1 MDGALGLFSAGA
13 RGIWNVGAGVLNVAL
28 HPRQTAD
35 NFINGAQRV
44 AEIVLSEFE
53 EVEDQ
58 ICEQLEGMLKASV
71 IGAINVNGLPYN
83 IAILEINGTRYDLRD
98 QEAAGNAQQAMDA
111 EGAKS
116 IKIISI
122 LSGTRLNRVERES
135 IQVGQAPAV
144 AHPMLR
150 DEEGVLPVRPA
161 PIRVPVDPSGPGLSH
176 SPIVTRERPA
186 STSSLPP
193 LEQVEGQGVWDLPRV
208 EPRLSPQPAPQGAEG
223 VHGSTPPPS
232 GRASP
237 AERESGEPSPVSRA
251 RATSSVPPLEEDAE
265 QGVWGSPRVEP
276 HLSPQPAPRGA
287 EGVHGS
293 TSPTSGRAFAA
304 EQKSGE
310 PSPVSEVDS
319 SARSVQGT
327 PVSSQGTTSQDP
339 SQTPARIKGGT
350 RFLQN
355 PRTGERF
362 ELPKGYTVRVGG
374 SDNPKASSRGKSL
387 SEKKPSSPTL
397 TSRVLDLSH
406 VGESKRLAEKS
417 KTTFGSAF
425 GTVYDLRKW
434 DKGLFL
440 VRLAAWV
447 GTVALG
453 FIPLIGLWVACGVI
467 DCLGKRKQVRDISQE
482 VGSSAHI
489 SALHTPK
496 SPTSKKDD

>member
-1 MDGALGLFSAGA
+1 MHNKKVKIKKRICFMEGALGLFSAGA
-13 RGIWNVGAGVLNVAL
+13 RGIWTVGAGVVNVAL

-58 ICEQLEGMLKASV
+58 ICEQLEEMLKQSV
-71 IGAINVNGLPYN
+71 IGAINVNRLPYN
-83 IAILEINGTRYDLRD
+83 IAILEINGIRYDLRD

-122 LSGTRLNRVERES
+122 LSGTRLNRVEREP
-135 IQVGQAPAV
+135 IQVGEAPAV
-144 AHPMLR
+144 AHPMVR
-150 DEEGVLPVRPA
+150 DDEEAPPVVRPA

-176 SPIVTRERPA
+176 SPIVTRERSA
-186 STSSLPP
+186 SNSSLPP
-193 LEQVEGQGVWDLPRV
+193 LEEDAEQGVWDLPRV
-208 EPRLSPQPAPQGAEG
+208 EPR
-223 VHGSTPPPS
+223 
-232 GRASP
+232 
-237 AERESGEPSPVSRA
+237 
-251 RATSSVPPLEEDAE
+251 
-265 QGVWGSPRVEP
+265 
-276 HLSPQPAPRGA
+276 LSPQPAPRGA

-293 TSPTSGRAFAA
+293 TSPTSGRASAA

-310 PSPVSEVDS
+310 QSPVSEGDS

-327 PVSSQGTTSQDP
+327 PVSSQQGRTSSAP
-339 SQTPARIKGGT
+339 SQPETGKKGGRT
-350 RFLQN
+350 FLVC
-355 PRTGERF
+355 PRTK
-362 ELPKGYTVRVGG
+362 ELLEIPKGHTIRVGG
-374 SDNPKASSRGKSL
+374 FDNPKASSRAKSL
-387 SEKKPSSPTL
+387 PEEKGLSSTL

-467 DCLGKRKQVRDISQE
+467 DCLGKRKQVRDINQE
-482 VGSSAHI
+482 VASSAHTG
-489 SALHTPK
+489 ALHAPK
-496 SPTSKKDD
+496 SPTRKKDD

>member
-1 MDGALGLFSAGA
+1 MK
-13 RGIWNVGAGVLNVAL
+13 
-28 HPRQTAD
+28 
-35 NFINGAQRV
+35 INGAQRV

-232 GRASP
+232 GRKSNRLHQ
-237 AERESGEPSPVSRA
+237 ERE
-251 RATSSVPPLEEDAE
+251 LLHLF
-265 QGVWGSPRVEP
+265 P
-276 HLSPQPAPRGA
+276 H
-287 EGVHGS
+287 
-293 TSPTSGRAFAA
+293 
-304 EQKSGE
+304 
-310 PSPVSEVDS
+310 
-319 SARSVQGT
+319 
-327 PVSSQGTTSQDP
+327 
-339 SQTPARIKGGT
+339 
-350 RFLQN
+350 
-355 PRTGERF
+355 
-362 ELPKGYTVRVGG
+362 
-374 SDNPKASSRGKSL
+374 
-387 SEKKPSSPTL
+387 
-397 TSRVLDLSH
+397 
-406 VGESKRLAEKS
+406 
-417 KTTFGSAF
+417 
-425 GTVYDLRKW
+425 
-434 DKGLFL
+434 
-440 VRLAAWV
+440 
-447 GTVALG
+447 
-453 FIPLIGLWVACGVI
+453 
-467 DCLGKRKQVRDISQE
+467 
-482 VGSSAHI
+482 
-489 SALHTPK
+489 
-496 SPTSKKDD
+496 